1 VTSGSPTASRSLIFC
16 LGLQPYVVF
25 TLGGEKVFKSQVK
38 KKTLAPTWNE
48 RFEAVV
54 PSRFNSIFTF
64 EIFDWNQV
72 RMRLGPPLRLLTAD
86 TVVLASPSDRECKIA
101 RHGIHRSCKH
111 RAI

>member
-1 VTSGSPTASRSLIFC
+1 MTSGRPTAPRSLIFH

-38 KKTLAPTWNE
+38 KKTLTPTWNE

-54 PSRFNSIFTF
+54 PSRFNSKFTF

-72 RMRLGPPLRLLTAD
+72 RMRLIPSLRLLIVDAS
-86 TVVLASPSDRECKIA
+86 VLAFPSDRECKIA
-101 RHGIHRSCKH
+101 RHGIHRSCQH
-111 RAI
+111 RAV